1 VSGTRDLCRQCGDC
15 GALMPE
21 EAEACFDLPSLWE
34 TAAHFACR
42 NARSAEAEMGGAD
55 HGNTHL
61 SIDTSTD
68 LGMGF
73 LPFFSKQGGKF
84 LQQSF
89 GFFAEETIRG
99 CHKRGK
105 VPRLLGASLKVFLL
119 FLAIVGC

>member
-1 VSGTRDLCRQCGDC
+1 
-15 GALMPE
+15 MPE

-89 GFFAEETIRG
+89 GFFAKETIHR
-99 CHKRGK
+99 HQERRK
-105 VPRLLGASLKVFLL
+105 VPTLLEASNKVAFLL
-119 FLAIVGC
+119 FLAFMGC